1 MPYEAL
7 PNVLALPNV
16 YEPLLIEEHVHPA
29 PGRCVLFD
37 PLSCEGVALLV
48 VPRHAVTLL
57 GVKYVYIHIPQA
69 RLLSNNYFGF
79 GYLVIM
85 AQVVAL

>member
-7 PNVLALPNV
+7 PDVVAFANV

-37 PLSCEGVALLV
+37 PLSRKRVALLI
-48 VPRHAVTLL
+48 VPRHAVTPL
-57 GVKYVYIHIPQA
+57 GVKYVYILIPQA

>member
-1 MPYEAL
+1 MPYQAL
-7 PNVLALPNV
+7 PDVVAFANV
-16 YEPLLIEEHVHPA
+16 YEPLLIEEHVHP
-29 PGRCVLFD
+29 PSGRCVLFD
-37 PLSCEGVALLV
+37 PLSCKRVARFV

-57 GVKYVYIHIPQA
+57 GVKHVYIQIPQA
-69 RLLSNNYFGF
+69 RLLSNNYFDF